1 MRIDAD
7 VKKETK
13 FIILGMLIMSALMH
27 AVFLVIG
34 KWSLGVLWSNLIVGC
49 AMVASF
55 FVMCLTIQKAVSC
68 GDPAKAKSMA
78 TMSQLGR
85 LLALAAIVALGA
97 YFSNITDK
105 GGSFEFWALIPPLFF
120 NRITVM
126 IRGAIVRKEEAKKDP
141 PEPESEADGQ

>member
-105 GGSFEFWALIPPLFF
+105 GGPFEFWALIPPLFF

-141 PEPESEADGQ
+141 PEPESEADVQ

>member
-13 FIILGMLIMSALMH
+13 FITLGMLIMSVLMH

-34 KWSLGVLWSNLIVGC
+34 KWSLGVLWSNLLVGVT
-49 AMVASF
+49 MVASF

-68 GDPAKAKSMA
+68 GDPARAKSMA
-78 TMSQLGR
+78 TASQLGR
-85 LLALAAIVALGA
+85 LVVLAAVVALGA
-97 YFSNITDK
+97 YFSNITEK
-105 GGSFEFWALIPPLFF
+105 GGPFEFWALIPPLFF

-126 IRGAIVRKEEAKKDP
+126 IRGAVVKKEEAKKKP
-141 PEPESEADGQ
+141 PESESEVDEP

>member
-34 KWSLGVLWSNLIVGC
+34 KWSLGVLWSNLLVGC

-55 FVMCLTIQKAVSC
+55 FVMCLTIQKAISC
-68 GDPAKAKSMA
+68 GDPVKARSMA
-78 TMSQLGR
+78 TASQLGR
-85 LLALAAIVALGA
+85 LLALAAVVALGA

-105 GGSFEFWALIPPLFF
+105 GGPFEFWALVPPLFF

-126 IRGAIVRKEEAKKDP
+126 IRGAIVRKEEAKKNP
-141 PEPESEADGQ
+141 PEPESEADEQ